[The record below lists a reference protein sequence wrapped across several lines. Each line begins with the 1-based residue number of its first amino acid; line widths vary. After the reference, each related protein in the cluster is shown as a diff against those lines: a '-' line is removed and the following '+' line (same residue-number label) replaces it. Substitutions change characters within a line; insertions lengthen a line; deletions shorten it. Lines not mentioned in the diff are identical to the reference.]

1 LSYIFFDIISPL
13 QNCSIHIVALIND
26 VFPGGSAVKNPPVKQ
41 MWVQSLGRED
51 PLAKE
56 MAAPVF
62 LPGKS
67 HGQRSLAGYGP
78 RGPRRVGYN
87 IVTKQQQ
94 LINH

>member
-1 LSYIFFDIISPL
+1 M
-13 QNCSIHIVALIND
+13 ND

-51 PLAKE
+51 SLVKE

-78 RGPRRVGYN
+78 HGPRRVGYN